1 MKDKEKEVKQE
12 CCCEEQCNCGDE
24 CTCDETCNCT
34 EECNCDNTCSCDEK
48 CDCGEN
54 CECTEENHCGCG
66 GKCNHEEPEKKE
78 KKKKKD
84 KHMDKLNEAYNMISE
99 LEDRLLREK
108 AELVNYRKRKEE
120 ETSRML
126 KYSNE
131 DLVKS
136 LLPIVDNFER
146 AINMDDDN
154 LEDEVSKFL
163 SGFKMLYCN
172 LVNTLEKYGVKAIDG
187 ANKPFDPT
195 YHQAIMTEPREDVES
210 EMVIEV
216 LQKGYLLKDKVIRP
230 AMVKVSE

>member
-1 MKDKEKEVKQE
+1 MEKEKCQ
-12 CCCEEQCNCGDE
+12 CEEEKCQCEEE
-24 CTCDETCNCT
+24 CTCGEECNCT
-34 EECNCDNTCSCDEK
+34 EEDN
-48 CDCGEN
+48 
-54 CECTEENHCGCG
+54 CGCG
-66 GKCNHEEPEKKE
+66 GKCNHKKEDKKE
-78 KKKKKD
+78 KKKKD
-84 KHMDKLNEAYNMISE
+84 KHEDKLNEAYNMISE
-99 LEDRLLREK
+99 LEDKLLREK

-126 KYSNE
+126 MYSNE
-131 DLVKS
+131 DLAKS

-163 SGFKMLYCN
+163 AGFKMIYCN
-172 LVNTLEKYGVKAIDG
+172 LINTLEKYGVKAIDG

-195 YHQAIMTEPREDVES
+195 YHQAIMTEKRDGVEP

>member
-1 MKDKEKEVKQE
+1 MEKEKEK
-12 CCCEEQCNCGDE
+12 CTCEEKCECNEE
-24 CTCDETCNCT
+24 CTCGEDCNCT
-34 EECNCDNTCSCDEK
+34 EEDN
-48 CDCGEN
+48 
-54 CECTEENHCGCG
+54 CGCG
-66 GKCNHEEPEKKE
+66 GKCNHEKKKE
-78 KKKKKD
+78 KKKKD
-84 KHMDKLNEAYNMISE
+84 KHEDKLNEAYNMISE
-99 LEDRLLREK
+99 LEDKLLREK

-126 KYSNE
+126 MYSNE
-131 DLVKS
+131 DLAKS

-154 LEDEVSKFL
+154 LDDEVSKFL
-163 SGFKMLYCN
+163 SGFKMIYCN
-172 LVNTLEKYGVKAIDG
+172 LINTLEKYGVKAIDG

-195 YHQAIMTEPREDVES
+195 YHQAIMTEKRDGVEP

>member
-1 MKDKEKEVKQE
+1 MEKEKCQ
-12 CCCEEQCNCGDE
+12 CEEEKCTCGEECNCDSECNCSEE
-24 CTCDETCNCT
+24 CTCGDDCNCT
-34 EECNCDNTCSCDEK
+34 EEDN
-48 CDCGEN
+48 
-54 CECTEENHCGCG
+54 CGCG
-66 GKCNHEEPEKKE
+66 GKCNHEKKKE
-78 KKKKKD
+78 KKKKD
-84 KHMDKLNEAYNMISE
+84 KHEDKLNEAYNMISE
-99 LEDRLLREK
+99 LEDKLLREK

-126 KYSNE
+126 MYSNE
-131 DLVKS
+131 DLAKS

-163 SGFKMLYCN
+163 AGFKMIYCN
-172 LVNTLEKYGVKAIDG
+172 LINTLEKYGVKAIDG

-195 YHQAIMTEPREDVES
+195 YHQAIMTEKRDGVEP

>member
-1 MKDKEKEVKQE
+1 MEKEKEK
-12 CCCEEQCNCGDE
+12 CTCEEKCECNEE
-24 CTCDETCNCT
+24 CTCGEDCNCT
-34 EECNCDNTCSCDEK
+34 EEDN
-48 CDCGEN
+48 
-54 CECTEENHCGCG
+54 CGCG
-66 GKCNHEEPEKKE
+66 GKCNHEEKKDKKE
-78 KKKKKD
+78 KKKKE
-84 KHMDKLNEAYNMISE
+84 KHEDKLNEAYNMISE
-99 LEDRLLREK
+99 LEDKLLREK

-126 KYSNE
+126 MYSNE
-131 DLVKS
+131 DLAKS

-154 LEDEVSKFL
+154 LDDEVSKFL
-163 SGFKMLYCN
+163 SGFKMIYCN
-172 LVNTLEKYGVKAIDG
+172 LINTLEKYGVKAIDG

-195 YHQAIMTEPREDVES
+195 YHQAIMTEKKDGVEP